1 MNSTAKLTSFVVF
14 ILVGSTVFSLTFR
27 GVNGDL
33 WVEHLLTSLPGGQI
47 GFLIV
52 VNVLTFLLAFFL
64 DFFELAFII
73 VPLLGPVADK
83 LGIDLIWFGVLL
95 GVNMQTSF
103 MHPPFGF
110 ALFYLRS
117 VAPGR
122 EYLDKLTGKLTPPVT
137 TGQIYWGAVPFVV
150 IQVIM
155 VGIVIGFPG
164 LVTGNLVKS
173 SGDPSKVQSFVPSDS
188 EDTRDQTPPDFGTP
202 GGAKSDAERKS
213 GESAREKR
221 EADDLE
227 NLFKK

>member
-1 MNSTAKLTSFVVF
+1 
-14 ILVGSTVFSLTFR
+14 
-27 GVNGDL
+27 
-33 WVEHLLTSLPGGQI
+33 
-47 GFLIV
+47 
-52 VNVLTFLLAFFL
+52 
-64 DFFELAFII
+64 
-73 VPLLGPVADK
+73 
-83 LGIDLIWFGVLL
+83 
-95 GVNMQTSF
+95 
-103 MHPPFGF
+103 
-110 ALFYLRS
+110 

-173 SGDPSKVQSFVPSDS
+173 SGDPSKVQSFVPADS
-188 EDTRDQTPPDFGTP
+188 ENTQDQTPPDFGTP
-202 GGAKSDAERKS
+202 DAAKSDMERKS

>member
-1 MNSTAKLTSFVVF
+1 
-14 ILVGSTVFSLTFR
+14 TFR

-33 WVEHLLTSLPGGQI
+33 WVEHLLTSLPGGQL

-52 VNVLTFLLAFFL
+52 VNVLTFVLAFFL

-73 VPLLGPVADK
+73 VPLLAPVADK
-83 LGIDLIWFGVLL
+83 LGVDLIWFGVLL

-117 VAPGR
+117 VAPGK
-122 EYLDKLTGKLTPPVT
+122 EYLDKLTGRLTQPVT

-150 IQVIM
+150 IQVVM
-155 VGIVIGFPG
+155 VGIVIAFPG
-164 LVTGNLVKS
+164 LVTGNLEKS
-173 SGDPSKVQSFVPSDS
+173 TGDPSKVQFFAPSES
-188 EDTRDQTPPDFGTP
+188 EPAPEEAPPDFGTP
-202 GGAKSDAERKS
+202 PGAKAAPGKNEAP
-213 GESAREKR
+213 GNR
-221 EADDLE
+221 EADELE

>member
-1 MNSTAKLTSFVVF
+1 
-14 ILVGSTVFSLTFR
+14 
-27 GVNGDL
+27 
-33 WVEHLLTSLPGGQI
+33 
-47 GFLIV
+47 
-52 VNVLTFLLAFFL
+52 
-64 DFFELAFII
+64 
-73 VPLLGPVADK
+73 
-83 LGIDLIWFGVLL
+83 
-95 GVNMQTSF
+95 
-103 MHPPFGF
+103 
-110 ALFYLRS
+110 

-155 VGIVIGFPG
+155 VGIVIGVPG

-173 SGDPSKVQSFVPSDS
+173 SGDPSKVQSFVHSDS

-202 GGAKSDAERKS
+202 DGAKSDAERKS
-213 GESAREKR
+213 GEREREKR